1 MKATPIIK
9 GFTINTAFFFFQS
22 SKDICVCSDASN
34 VVTEHQTKT
43 CLFKK
48 KSLKLL
54 LEILNFFTDE
64 EFNQPHSYSLIEKNN
79 KILTRAFFGDCA
91 FISVFLYFK
100 VKRNVQ
106 KCTDDRKK
114 GIIGIR
120 HDFI

>member
-34 VVTEHQTKT
+34 AVTEHKTKT

-54 LEILNFFTDE
+54 LELLNFFTDE
-64 EFNQPHSYSLIEKNN
+64 EFNQPHSYSLIETNN
-79 KILTRAFFGDCA
+79 NIF
-91 FISVFLYFK
+91 
-100 VKRNVQ
+100 
-106 KCTDDRKK
+106 
-114 GIIGIR
+114 
-120 HDFI
+120 